1 LLRRLSTL
9 HSLHLY
15 NSHRYSLSIDA
26 FIRLDLS
33 PAKVVALFPETIS
46 GKLFVGENGK
56 EELFGGRKR
65 IDIEREKE
73 KQNESEIS
81 EREEEVETN
90 ASSSPMRKGHSVFGS
105 VKEEEDDRMS
115 IRSVG
120 SRLTGKRSWL
130 REREPSVAG
139 MTSVEESAEKAN
151 GEHSV
156 FRKLMYQVL
165 TQWYPS

>member
-9 HSLHLY
+9 HALHLY

-73 KQNESEIS
+73 KQSESGIS

-130 REREPSVAG
+130 REREPSVGG

-151 GEHSV
+151 GEHPF
-156 FRKLMYQVL
+156 FRRLMYQVL
-165 TQWYPS
+165 NQWYTS